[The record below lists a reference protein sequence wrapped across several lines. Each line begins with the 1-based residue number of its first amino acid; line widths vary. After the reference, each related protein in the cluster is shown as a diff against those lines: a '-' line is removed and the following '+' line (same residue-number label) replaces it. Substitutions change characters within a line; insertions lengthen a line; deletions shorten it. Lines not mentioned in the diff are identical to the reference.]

1 MKFRC
6 FLLSCNTIYVFVSMI
21 IYSEGQFRQIWPT
34 FFSLAPNNVNL
45 FLLQLFL
52 SFSYVHGIDT
62 FDSKLT
68 QNSVQ
73 KIENN
78 SLNSNEHLQNPN
90 ASHSLIYHTGVYDSN
105 WAVPRLRCVFADNW
119 LLTNFQLQVQCVL
132 LVVGVTFSLP
142 VALNARATPKRNLS
156 AVLKSFS
163 PFFDLLFLFRLS
175 DGFSC

>member
-1 MKFRC
+1 MLSSQLQHNLRFC
-6 FLLSCNTIYVFVSMI
+6 FNDNIFWGSVSTD
-21 IYSEGQFRQIWPT
+21 QWFDQL
-34 FFSLAPNNVNL
+34 FFLWHVILNL

-52 SFSYVHGIDT
+52 CFSYVNGIDT

-175 DGFSC
+175 VGFSC